1 MKSTLAALTILAAG
15 SVASAQ
21 NITHQN
27 VNSNV
32 VTKVATA
39 LNHISLIEMPE
50 PITNAAVGSVDVRIE
65 WHGNMVAIKPLRQ
78 NQPTNLFI
86 WTEHTQST
94 YEIQAAGEVTSASF
108 LIDETGTPASWE
120 KHLEKAQPTQEEIQK
135 TADALID
142 ETLLL
147 ASPVGSRGLK
157 DAKDHVNVR
166 IEEVVREKDTLYV
179 RYTVSNPS
187 RHQYRISAP
196 SVFSVIPNDGGES
209 VASLRDTQVSDQWL
223 AAFPGSSTSQISL
236 RETSVS
242 IHDIAP
248 GQSAQGVLC
257 FARPQ
262 SAPQIYQFVFAND
275 ENHPIHVTAV
285 L

>member
-1 MKSTLAALTILAAG
+1 MKSTLAVLTILAAG

-27 VNSNV
+27 VNSNA

-50 PITNAAVGSVDVRIE
+50 PITNAAVGSEDVRIE

-108 LIDETGTPASWE
+108 LIDETRTPASWE
-120 KHLEKAQPTQEEIQK
+120 KSAEKPQPTEEEIQK

-166 IEEVVREKDTLYV
+166 IDEVVRERDTLYV

-187 RHQYRISAP
+187 QHPYRISAP
-196 SVFSVIPNDGGES
+196 SIFSFTPKDGGES
-209 VASLRDTQVSDQWL
+209 VASHRDTQVSDQWL
-223 AAFPGSSTSQISL
+223 GAFPVASTSRVSL
-236 RETSVS
+236 RETSVGTR
-242 IHDIAP
+242 DIAP
-248 GQSAQGVLC
+248 GQSAEGVVC
-257 FARPQ
+257 FTRPQ
-262 SAPQIYQFVFAND
+262 PAPQIYQFVFAND

>member
-27 VNSNV
+27 VNSNA

-50 PITNAAVGSVDVRIE
+50 PITNAAVGSEDVRIE

-108 LIDETGTPASWE
+108 LIDETRTPASWE
-120 KHLEKAQPTQEEIQK
+120 KSAEKSQPTQEEIQK
-135 TADALID
+135 TADTLID

-147 ASPVGSRGLK
+147 ASPVG
-157 DAKDHVNVR
+157 
-166 IEEVVREKDTLYV
+166 
-179 RYTVSNPS
+179 
-187 RHQYRISAP
+187 
-196 SVFSVIPNDGGES
+196 
-209 VASLRDTQVSDQWL
+209 
-223 AAFPGSSTSQISL
+223 
-236 RETSVS
+236 
-242 IHDIAP
+242 
-248 GQSAQGVLC
+248 QS
-257 FARPQ
+257 RPQ
-262 SAPQIYQFVFAND
+262 GRKGPCECPDRRGRS
-275 ENHPIHVTAV
+275 
-285 L
+285 